1 VAANNPDFKSFAAF
15 YPYYLL
21 EHQQPLCRALHY
33 IGSSLVLVVLAVIA
47 LTGQWSWFWLL
58 FLVGYGFAWIGH
70 FFVEHN
76 RPATFKYPFY
86 SLMADWVML
95 KDFLTG
101 QLKAKLAQATSEKVA
116 AQTQLNADL

>member
-1 VAANNPDFKSFAAF
+1 MAAHNPDFKSFAAF

-33 IGSSLVLVVLAVIA
+33 IGSSLVIVVLAVIA

-58 FLVGYGFAWIGH
+58 FIVGYGFAWIGH

>member
-1 VAANNPDFKSFAAF
+1 MATNNPDFKSFAAF

-101 QLKAKLAQATSEKVA
+101 QLRPNLRKLHPKRW
-116 AQTQLNADL
+116 QLKRS

>member
-1 VAANNPDFKSFAAF
+1 MATNNPDFKSFAAF
-15 YPYYLL
+15 YPFYLL
-21 EHQQPLCRALHY
+21 EHQQPLCRVLHY
-33 IGSSLVLVVLAVIA
+33 IGSSLVLIVLAAIA

-58 FLVGYGFAWIGH
+58 FIVGYGFAWIGH

-86 SLMADWVML
+86 SLMADWVMF

-101 QLKAKLAQATSEKVA
+101 QLSAKLAKATSEKAA
-116 AQTQLNADL
+116 AQMPLNADL

>member
-1 VAANNPDFKSFAAF
+1 MATNNPDFKSFAAF

-58 FLVGYGFAWIGH
+58 FLVGYGFAWICH